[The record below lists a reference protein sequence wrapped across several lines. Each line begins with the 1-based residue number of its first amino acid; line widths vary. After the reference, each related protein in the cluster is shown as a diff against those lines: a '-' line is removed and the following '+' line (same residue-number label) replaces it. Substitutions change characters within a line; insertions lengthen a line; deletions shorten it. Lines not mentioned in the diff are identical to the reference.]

1 MSDFTITIVGTGV
14 IGASMGLALKQQ
26 KESMRILGHDKDL
39 TIAQAGV
46 KMGAFDKADWNLVNA
61 CEKAD
66 LIVLAIPV
74 TGVRATLEA
83 IGPYLKQGA
92 VVTDTATTKLPV
104 LAWAAELLPDHA
116 HFVGGDPVVHA
127 AGSGHENAAADL
139 FREKLYCLTPAPTA
153 NEQAVQLVVGLVSLL
168 GAEPFFADAAE
179 HDGLMTAVGHLPV
192 LLGAALV
199 NTLAGQP
206 SWRELRKLAGG
217 AFEQVTSGA
226 VGDPDAI
233 AENLL
238 SNHGSLVHWL
248 DAYMA
253 HLHDVRDLLVAGE
266 ESGEALAQILDK
278 AVVARR
284 DWLKE
289 YQAGRFIDPELV
301 TQKIEKPSL
310 MRQLIGMRRP
320 GK

>member
-1 MSDFTITIVGTGV
+1 V
-14 IGASMGLALKQQ
+14 
-26 KESMRILGHDKDL
+26 
-39 TIAQAGV
+39 
-46 KMGAFDKADWNLVNA
+46 
-61 CEKAD
+61 
-66 LIVLAIPV
+66 
-74 TGVRATLEA
+74 
-83 IGPYLKQGA
+83 
-92 VVTDTATTKLPV
+92 
-104 LAWAAELLPDHA
+104 
-116 HFVGGDPVVHA
+116 
-127 AGSGHENAAADL
+127 
-139 FREKLYCLTPAPTA
+139 
-153 NEQAVQLVVGLVSLL
+153 
-168 GAEPFFADAAE
+168 DAAE
-179 HDGLMTAVGHLPV
+179 HDGLLTAVGHLPA

-217 AFEQVTSGA
+217 LFQQVTGGA

-238 SNHGSLVHWL
+238 ANHGSLVHWL
-248 DAYMA
+248 DAYLA
-253 HLHDVRDLLVAGE
+253 HLHDLRALLVAGE
-266 ESGEALAQILDK
+266 ESAEPLAQTLDK

-289 YQAGRFIDPELV
+289 YQSGRFVEPELA